1 MNFASD
7 YNRLKNYSLMINDDI
22 VGCISIKTKW
32 WKFKLGASPQLEWW
46 NTGILE
52 KWVLGYCNI
61 G

>member
-32 WKFKLGASPQLEWW
+32 WKF
-46 NTGILE
+46 
-52 KWVLGYCNI
+52 
-61 G
+61 